1 MQSELPEEYMSE
13 RLKMIL
19 GLEKATPKEAGS
31 MKVKYTIT
39 KQELE
44 EMIIENLAT
53 EHEINNVDFV
63 CKMDSNSIPYLDRA
77 EINCEK

>member
-1 MQSELPEEYMSE
+1 MNLPPEYLCDRFEMIKRLEES
-13 RLKMIL
+13 
-19 GLEKATPKEAGS
+19 S

-44 EMIIENLAT
+44 EMIIENLST
-53 EHEINNVDFV
+53 EHEINDIDFV
-63 CKMDSNSIPYLDRA
+63 CLFDNNHIPYLERV